1 MLKTWADSSLARL
14 RVVHTDNVET
24 LGTFLDKKF
33 CTTPSCTHF
42 AAVFDTGPGDGLDVG
57 LDLGDDIHAAEERIP
72 ATSGH

>member
-1 MLKTWADSSLARL
+1 MLKTWADSSLARQ

-42 AAVFDTGPGDGLDVG
+42 AAVFDTGLGDGLQV
-57 LDLGDDIHAAEERIP
+57 LVWILVTTYMAEERIP